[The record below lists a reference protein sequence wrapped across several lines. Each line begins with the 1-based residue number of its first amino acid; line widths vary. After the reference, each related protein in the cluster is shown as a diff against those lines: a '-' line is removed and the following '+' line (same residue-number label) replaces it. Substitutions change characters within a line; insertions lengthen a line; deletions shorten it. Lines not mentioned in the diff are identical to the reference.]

1 MDRCHE
7 KHPKCHKTAAFNLA
21 VFLFLLFTAAVSVA
35 DEHSF
40 RRPVHIA
47 GGHAWGFQVTARML
61 RAFCEERG
69 VPEESFAVERWADRD
84 SATRFA
90 GGEADVL
97 IHYAPVDIQPETE
110 EEGEE
115 AEPFEKY
122 IIGQARAAL
131 IVNSRS
137 PVTQMSLE
145 EVRDMLRS
153 PTLAER
159 VAGAARGTY
168 YGEPQW
174 QSISSHVVRR
184 ACMLIGKE
192 YSGRFYSFRRDMEA
206 LHSPQAVAEKVAAER
221 DAIGTL
227 LWPGRE
233 MRGVRA
239 VAIGASEDGPFVAP
253 SAEPLIQEDYLLSE
267 YLVLYLRPGAPQL
280 AREFALFAAG
290 EKGSEIAAAE
300 GLITPYEQY
309 MHESELRIREARSG
323 RGEEITAVAMGDG
336 PALLRDL
343 ARQYVLAK
351 AAVRFSC
358 SGPGRETL
366 AIQQFL
372 GRSFIDR
379 GEYDD
384 ARDLLLLEGRPGA
397 ETMEALGEKWNEL
410 MPAEHVIGGRAVG
423 IIVNPANRLE
433 SLTLGQVR
441 AIFSSEVRDWAIIGG
456 TGLPAG
462 SDGAIPVRAAGL
474 SEGSAADVFYRHGVS
489 RRELR
494 DVRLARDTAQAV
506 AAVNMTPGAIAFVDL
521 VQIPEAG
528 QTVKVLPIR
537 LGAGADAH
545 AVRPTPE
552 NIRTGMY
559 PFSERLYLYV
569 HPQAGEAARDFARF
583 AATCGKSEQTPY
595 ADTVGAVREVY
606 KNHGVMGVEN

>member
-1 MDRCHE
+1 M
-7 KHPKCHKTAAFNLA
+7 
-21 VFLFLLFTAAVSVA
+21 A
-35 DEHSF
+35 DEHAF

-47 GGHAWGFQVTARML
+47 GGHAWGFQVTAKML
-61 RAFCEERG
+61 RAFCEERD
-69 VPEESFAVERWADRD
+69 VPVESFAVERWADRD
-84 SATRFA
+84 PATRFA

-97 IHYAPVDIQPETE
+97 IHYASVDIRPEAE

-115 AEPFEKY
+115 AEPYEKF
-122 IIGQARAAL
+122 ILGQARAAL
-131 IVNSRS
+131 VVHPRS

-145 EVRDMLRS
+145 EVRDILRS
-153 PTLAER
+153 PILAER
-159 VAGAARGTY
+159 EAGAGRGTY

-192 YSGRFYSFRRDMEA
+192 YSGLFYSFRRDMKV
-206 LHSPQAVAEKVAAER
+206 LHSLQAVAEKVAAER
-221 DAIGTL
+221 DAVGTL

-239 VAIGASEDGPFVAP
+239 VEIGETKDGPFVAP
-253 SAEPLIQEDYLLSE
+253 SAEPIIQEDYLLSE

-290 EKGSEIAAAE
+290 EKGSKIAAAE

-309 MHESELRIREARSG
+309 MYESELRIREARSG
-323 RGEEITAVAMGDG
+323 RGEEIAAVAMDNG

-343 ARQYVLAK
+343 ARQYVRAK
-351 AAVRFSC
+351 APVRPAFTARRTQAAVV
-358 SGPGRETL
+358 E
-366 AIQQFL
+366 QFL

-397 ETMEALGEKWNEL
+397 EAMEALGEKWNKL
-410 MPAEHVIGGRAVG
+410 MPDEHMLGGRAVG
-423 IIVNPANRLE
+423 IIVNPANNLE

-441 AIFSSEVRDWAIIGG
+441 AIFSGEVHDWAIIGG
-456 TGLPAG
+456 TGLPPG
-462 SDGAIPVRAAGL
+462 SDGAIPIRTAGL

-489 RRELR
+489 RRDLR
-494 DVRLARDTAQAV
+494 NVRLMRDTAQAV

-521 VQIPEAG
+521 VQIPQAG

-537 LGAGADAH
+537 LGAGADARV
-545 AVRPTPE
+545 VRPTPE

-559 PFSERLYLYV
+559 PLSERIYLYV
-569 HPQAGEAARDFARF
+569 HPQAGEAAKDFARF
-583 AATCGKSEQTPY
+583 AATCGESEQTPY
-595 ADTVGAVREVY
+595 ADTAGAVREVFRE
-606 KNHGVMGVEN
+606 HGIKAFSERR